1 MKANFMTIQFMN
13 NRNNMSILMN
23 MNTCN
28 SNTFDL
34 LFYSIFGAQF
44 FIPKLDCTYHTSD
57 HVASCGNI
65 SLHLNLIK
73 VPI

>member
-1 MKANFMTIQFMN
+1 MKENFMTIQFIN

-28 SNTFDL
+28 SNNFDL
-34 LFYSIFGAQF
+34 FFYSNFGAHC
-44 FIPKLDCTYHTSD
+44 FIFKLDCTYHISH
-57 HVASCGNI
+57 HVASRDNI
-65 SLHLNLIK
+65 SRHLNLIK